1 MTIASAALLLFLILD
16 PLGNIPVF
24 LGLLRT
30 LPPQRQRVVLA
41 REMLIALVVLMLFLW
56 GGRYA
61 LELMHLR
68 QESVSIAGGIVLFLI
83 GLRMIF
89 PPPEGLMGELPEGEP
104 FIVPMAIPLVAGPSG
119 MAAVMLMGS
128 QEPDR
133 MGAWSLALMIAWV
146 ATAAI
151 LFSSTYLY
159 KWLGSRVLTAIER
172 LMGMVIVAISVQM
185 LLDGLITY
193 MRLAPAA
200 LIAWQGGESRGDPMD
215 EVVVSDAAVSGASA
229 NKLPT
234 VDASIY
240 PRGGLDVL
248 SRDEVMRLRDAS
260 AGGMH
265 ELLRRCALAVLTT
278 GSTDDDPRAAREL
291 YPDFDIQV
299 LQQDRGAAPRTASTR
314 PAMAFVDGRIIRGV
328 AELLFAV
335 VRDLVYTAVELEPDY
350 ASELGTSEGITDA
363 VFRLLRNARVLHPSS
378 PTWWCAGAGIRS
390 VATNTTYTKQVGY
403 ELGLRGLD
411 ICTGCGPGAMKGP
424 MKGATIAP
432 RQTAPVAARATSA
445 SPSPGS
451 SPPNRR
457 TRSSTTW

>member
-24 LGLLRT
+24 LSLLRT

-61 LELMHLR
+61 LEWMHLR

-185 LLDGLITY
+185 FLDGLTAY
-193 MRLAPAA
+193 LRL
-200 LIAWQGGESRGDPMD
+200 S
-215 EVVVSDAAVSGASA
+215 
-229 NKLPT
+229 
-234 VDASIY
+234 
-240 PRGGLDVL
+240 
-248 SRDEVMRLRDAS
+248 
-260 AGGMH
+260 
-265 ELLRRCALAVLTT
+265 
-278 GSTDDDPRAAREL
+278 
-291 YPDFDIQV
+291 
-299 LQQDRGAAPRTASTR
+299 
-314 PAMAFVDGRIIRGV
+314 
-328 AELLFAV
+328 
-335 VRDLVYTAVELEPDY
+335 
-350 ASELGTSEGITDA
+350 
-363 VFRLLRNARVLHPSS
+363 
-378 PTWWCAGAGIRS
+378 
-390 VATNTTYTKQVGY
+390 
-403 ELGLRGLD
+403 
-411 ICTGCGPGAMKGP
+411 
-424 MKGATIAP
+424 
-432 RQTAPVAARATSA
+432 PVA
-445 SPSPGS
+445 G
-451 SPPNRR
+451 
-457 TRSSTTW
+457 